1 MEKGKN
7 GLSSAS
13 KDWRQLLFVLK
24 RTSDVPM
31 LYYYR
36 DTKKRWQK
44 QTPKGVIVL
53 SPWFRVSIAHECAYK
68 FSFVI
73 KHPEGIIYLAAKDND
88 SMNSWLVNIQAQL
101 TLNTKEGD
109 DCYEVEAIPSDD
121 MNKLQAKGNLILK
134 LSSDEIK
141 LAQACT
147 LNMVA
152 TWPLNSLRWYSS
164 ENGVFTIEMG
174 RRSPRGLGLYSF
186 KTVQDS
192 ELFDKVQFLIKKAAT
207 ESQNTLYSKDGL
219 RDPIDSRPPAPL
231 PLINH
236 PPPPLPP
243 KDNALDDIDSGGI
256 RLNYCSVI
264 KSQLQPQQMLSVK
277 PQDMETVSPYDLT
290 EHKMDAKMEDIN
302 PDVGDHLYDVLQHD
316 KGQLVAPKK
325 PDLSAYNT
333 VHIKENNNNASVPQD
348 ASTYDVAFPNSNADS
363 QQPVS
368 NPVYSLGGLSNNPMY
383 GTSADVEEVRQ
394 SLENLAEPL
403 NNTST
408 SVNGQQEFNEI
419 ENSDEMPPP
428 VPPQNF

>member
-1 MEKGKN
+1 MAICQQSTKSTN
-7 GLSSAS
+7 VFCYTVPQLFIFVSTSA
-13 KDWRQLLFVLK
+13 
-24 RTSDVPM
+24 
-31 LYYYR
+31 
-36 DTKKRWQK
+36 
-44 QTPKGVIVL
+44 
-53 SPWFRVSIAHECAYK
+53 
-68 FSFVI
+68 
-73 KHPEGIIYLAAKDND
+73 
-88 SMNSWLVNIQAQL
+88 
-101 TLNTKEGD
+101 
-109 DCYEVEAIPSDD
+109 
-121 MNKLQAKGNLILK
+121 LQ
-134 LSSDEIK
+134 
-141 LAQACT
+141 
-147 LNMVA
+147 
-152 TWPLNSLRWYSS
+152 
-164 ENGVFTIEMG
+164 
-174 RRSPRGLGLYSF
+174 
-186 KTVQDS
+186 
-192 ELFDKVQFLIKKAAT
+192 
-207 ESQNTLYSKDGL
+207 
-219 RDPIDSRPPAPL
+219 
-231 PLINH
+231 
-236 PPPPLPP
+236 
-243 KDNALDDIDSGGI
+243 
-256 RLNYCSVI
+256 
-264 KSQLQPQQMLSVK
+264 

-316 KGQLVAPKK
+316 KGRLVAPKK